1 MAKLPFFFLNS
12 SKNGLVAW
20 GRKALLMQLFLF
32 LFFNLLL
39 KIFPAELCWIS
50 PIALC
55 DGWCISGYGNFKLFS
70 DFYFIFFPMGI
81 LRCFI
86 PLFFLLFDFPPP
98 RPMPLLSRPA
108 PEAFFRR
115 NNLFWFRGEQYVKHT
130 FDGSSVNI
138 ILHLL
143 VTLIGKI
150 FTAHCR
156 R

>member
-1 MAKLPFFFLNS
+1 
-12 SKNGLVAW
+12 
-20 GRKALLMQLFLF
+20 MQLFLF

-55 DGWCISGYGNFKLFS
+55 DGWCISGYGNLNCFLIFILF
-70 DFYFIFFPMGI
+70 FFPWAFWDV
-81 LRCFI
+81 LS
-86 PLFFLLFDFPPP
+86 LFFFCCLIFHPP

-143 VTLIGKI
+143 VMLIGKI

-156 R
+156 RWERSHLAERPLAVHSPPHILKLSQF